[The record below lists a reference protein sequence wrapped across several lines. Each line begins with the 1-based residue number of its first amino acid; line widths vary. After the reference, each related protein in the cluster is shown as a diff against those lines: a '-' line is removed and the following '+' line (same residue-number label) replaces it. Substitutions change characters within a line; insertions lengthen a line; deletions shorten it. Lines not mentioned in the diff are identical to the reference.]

1 MDWLTLSGGVPSLS
15 LIPLGILHNNKY
27 YISDDCLL
35 HLEEIVEK
43 LNCEDQT
50 TRPLRCALGF
60 MDILNKDLIPILIN
74 SKDQPSVF
82 CSTIKLLVGLTVPV
96 ECLVCVDTSNQSPT
110 SQHIVHELT
119 QLLYNAKE
127 AFLDPRATRAVIDHL
142 HRLLEKQP
150 LSSDDSE
157 SVNHSLLLIRNILH
171 APERPPNM
179 TEVGDNEAATASA
192 QPGSN
197 NSQTPYLG
205 PHSHSHG
212 FTADCSQQNRLLW
225 NLFSQGLD
233 RLLINL
239 LASSQKNEWVVTIV
253 QLIALFYK
261 DQHVEN
267 MQKLLGTWINPTTSE
282 SSEDDDESNT
292 SPPIGPCNSPQILTS
307 SSDPTS
313 DSSDSAQRKASA
325 LAPQDENSEAN
336 QNESQTETMTTIE
349 KKAVVTN
356 TASTTSPGATTQVAT
371 GKSSRG
377 KGHKFSTVSG
387 APGGDTASTSSTAP
401 SQYSSQSDK
410 SRRSSQHSVSSG
422 FHSENSGNQHPS
434 HHAKDSDDH
443 KEKSSK
449 RRCHGNSQNSERRN
463 ETVIPTTIQTPVIIK
478 EEILSTSFSGTPTV
492 TLQQTEDTNNKRSN
506 KVTHKTGKVQPPE
519 KEQRR
524 KKLSKRSRTMGH
536 IKMKAVQYTPTEED
550 ISQLLKEFTVDFLLN
565 GYNALVGELHQQL
578 LQQDD
583 LPLDKSHFLWL
594 ITYFL
599 RFASQLE
606 LDMEHFKDVFTID
619 LLCYLTW
626 EAVRETEE
634 FEMNSL
640 RPSID
645 LKPCLRRLHL
655 GVTAIREYL
664 QALETYSRLGSSQN
678 AAGNGSSQGYEER
691 ICQLRG
697 YLPAIRD
704 LRQLFLL
711 QLRHFNP
718 IIQSRR
724 YLRDVI
730 TANHVLLLT
739 LERAAQQST
748 YGPSF
753 DLRDHLHQF
762 CSKTIL
768 TRYGTAL
775 EDFKTNGPFV
785 NDCILTVL
793 HHIGADLGRADLLCE
808 PVILRSFSKI
818 WEEEFNMCDD
828 WDDLIEYVVQ
838 KFLRN
843 FQTGGCY
850 DVGSPQRSVSGS
862 PDQEG
867 GSPATDTEAQQQ
879 FDAQA
884 SPAGDD
890 DPFFDTPRTDIE
902 SLRGQLMD
910 SGFQKQLDWIQSSL
924 LVSCSA
930 RLGTYNGQEFRNPIA
945 SLSRKMKVSCPIIP
959 WTEVEASAL
968 RSDLFLFLLHRLGLL
983 PPVPHAGL
991 YPRIPPEWSTD
1002 TIFSV
1007 ALSFGPID
1015 QQKVDFDL
1023 SLVSKVELPIPSSLA
1038 EMPVDGSLPLTWQ
1051 PYLGPGPSTSLSAVP
1066 HHWLH
1071 WVEQSGSLF
1080 RSAEITSHG
1089 HNSSHS
1095 ISNHSHRP
1103 LDSIST
1109 TSSLEV
1115 HKTDSSDDEEMED
1128 AVLNA
1133 CTGSGMGN
1141 MTEGEPVSSNES
1153 VSMEEVRPDWA
1164 AMQMNTVGGGDSS
1177 SNEEMAAIGSEISLP
1192 RDGRDV

>member
-1 MDWLTLSGGVPSLS
+1 MDWLTLSGGIPCLS
-15 LIPLGILHNNKY
+15 LIPLGTFHNNKY
-27 YISDDCLL
+27 YISDECLL
-35 HLEEIVEK
+35 HLEEIIAK
-43 LNCEDQT
+43 LNSEDQT
-50 TRPLRCALGF
+50 TRPLRRALGF

-82 CSTIKLLVGLTVPV
+82 RSTIKLLVGLTVPV
-96 ECLVCVDTSNQSPT
+96 ECLVCVETSNQSPS

-127 AFLDPRATRAVIDHL
+127 AFLDPRATRAVLDHL
-142 HRLLEKQP
+142 HRLLEKQQP

-157 SVNHSLLLIRNILH
+157 SVNHCLLLIRNILH

-179 TEVGDNEAATASA
+179 VEVVDNGTTASVA
-192 QPGSN
+192 QPGTS

-212 FTADCSQQNRLLW
+212 YTADCSQQNRLLW

-233 RLLINL
+233 RMLINL
-239 LASSQKNEWVVTIV
+239 LACSQKDEWVVTIV

-267 MQKLLGTWINPTTSE
+267 MQKLLGTWINATTSE

-313 DSSDSAQRKASA
+313 DSSDSAQRKASGMS
-325 LAPQDENSEAN
+325 PPDENSEAVT
-336 QNESQTETMTTIE
+336 NESQGETMTTVE
-349 KKAVVTN
+349 KKTVVSN
-356 TASTTSPGATTQVAT
+356 TTSNTNPVT
-371 GKSSRG
+371 GKPSRN
-377 KGHKFSTVSG
+377 KGHKFSTLSG
-387 APGGDTASTSSTAP
+387 GPGGDTASTSSTAP

-410 SRRSSQHSVSSG
+410 SRRSSQHSASSG
-422 FHSENSGNQHPS
+422 FHSENSGT
-434 HHAKDSDDH
+434 HHASQNNKESDDH

-449 RRCHGNSQNSERRN
+449 RRCHGNSQNSDRRN
-463 ETVIPTTIQTPVIIK
+463 ETMISTSVPVIINA
-478 EEILSTSFSGTPTV
+478 EAANSSGIAIAMN
-492 TLQQTEDTNNKRSN
+492 QQTEDSSTKRNNKVN
-506 KVTHKTGKVQPPE
+506 HKTGKMPPPE

-524 KKLSKRSRTMGH
+524 KKLSKRSRTIGH
-536 IKMKAVQYTPTEED
+536 IKLKAVQYSPTEED

-565 GYNALVGELHQQL
+565 GYNALVGQLHQQL
-578 LQQDD
+578 LLQDD

-619 LLCYLTW
+619 LLSYLTW

-655 GVTAIREYL
+655 GVTAIREFL
-664 QALETYSRLGSSQN
+664 QALETYSRLGGSQT
-678 AAGNGSSQGYEER
+678 GGKGQTQGYEER
-691 ICQLRG
+691 IVQLRG

-739 LERAAQQST
+739 LERAAQQSS
-748 YGPSF
+748 YGQSF
-753 DLRDHLHQF
+753 DLRQHLNQF
-762 CSKTIL
+762 CSRTIL
-768 TRYGTAL
+768 TRYGLAL

-850 DVGSPQRSVSGS
+850 DAGSPQRSVSGS
-862 PDQEG
+862 PDQD
-867 GSPATDTEAQQQ
+867 GSPSAESEQQPIDPEQ
-879 FDAQA
+879 T
-884 SPAGDD
+884 AGDD
-890 DPFFDTPRTDIE
+890 DIFYEVPKSDIE

-910 SGFQKQLDWIQSSL
+910 SGFQKQMDWVQSSL
-924 LVSCSA
+924 LISCSA
-930 RLGTYNGQEFRNPIA
+930 RLGTYIGQEFRNPIA
-945 SLSRKMKVSCPIIP
+945 SLSLKMNVSCPIVP
-959 WTEVEASAL
+959 WTEIEASAL
-968 RSDLFLFLLHRLGLL
+968 RSDLFLILLHRLGLL
-983 PPVPHAGL
+983 PPAPQTGL
-991 YPRIPPEWSTD
+991 YPRIPREWSSD
-1002 TIFSV
+1002 TLYSV
-1007 ALSFGPID
+1007 ALSFGPVE

-1023 SLVSKVELPIPSSLA
+1023 ALVSKVELPIPNSLA
-1038 EMPVDGSLPLTWQ
+1038 DMPEDGLLPLTWQ

-1128 AVLNA
+1128 AIISASGNA
-1133 CTGSGMGN
+1133 LVN
-1141 MTEGEPVSSNES
+1141 MNAPTSSNES
-1153 VSMEEVRPDWA
+1153 VSMEEIRPDWT
-1164 AMQMNTVGGGDSS
+1164 AMQMNIGGDTSCS
-1177 SNEEMAAIGSEISLP
+1177 EEPFEMVPVGNQTSATSRED
-1192 RDGRDV
+1192 RV

>member
-1 MDWLTLSGGVPSLS
+1 MDWLTLSGGIPSLS
-15 LIPLGILHNNKY
+15 LIPLGIFHHNKY
-27 YISDDCLL
+27 YISDDCSL
-35 HLEEIVEK
+35 HLEEIIAK
-43 LNCEDQT
+43 LNSEDQT

-142 HRLLEKQP
+142 QRLAEKQQP

-157 SVNHSLLLIRNILH
+157 SVNHCLLLIRNILH

-179 TEVGDNEAATASA
+179 VEVVDNGTTASA
-192 QPGSN
+192 AQPGTS

-212 FTADCSQQNRLLW
+212 YTADCSQQNRLLW

-239 LASSQKNEWVVTIV
+239 LASSQKDEWVVTIV

-313 DSSDSAQRKASA
+313 DSSDSAQRKASGMS
-325 LAPQDENSEAN
+325 PPDENSEAVF
-336 QNESQTETMTTIE
+336 NESQGETMATVE
-349 KKAVVTN
+349 KKTVVSN
-356 TASTTSPGATTQVAT
+356 TTSTSTTPVT
-371 GKSSRG
+371 GKLSRN
-377 KGHKFSTVSG
+377 KGHKFSTLSG
-387 APGGDTASTSSTAP
+387 GQGGDTASTSSTAP

-410 SRRSSQHSVSSG
+410 SRRSSQHSASSG
-422 FHSENSGNQHPS
+422 FHSENSGT
-434 HHAKDSDDH
+434 HHASQNNKESDDH

-449 RRCHGNSQNSERRN
+449 RRCHGNSQNSERRS
-463 ETVIPTTIQTPVIIK
+463 ETIISTPISGIINAEAPNASGMTTAIN
-478 EEILSTSFSGTPTV
+478 
-492 TLQQTEDTNNKRSN
+492 QQTEDSSTKRNNKVN
-506 KVTHKTGKVQPPE
+506 HKTGKMPPPE

-524 KKLSKRSRTMGH
+524 KKLSKRSRTIGH
-536 IKMKAVQYTPTEED
+536 IKLKAVQYSPTEED

-565 GYNALVGELHQQL
+565 GYNTLVGQLHQQL
-578 LQQDD
+578 LQEDD

-619 LLCYLTW
+619 LLSYLTW

-655 GVTAIREYL
+655 GVTAIREFL
-664 QALETYSRLGSSQN
+664 QALETYSRLGGSQS
-678 AAGNGSSQGYEER
+678 GGKGQTQGYEER
-691 ICQLRG
+691 IVQLRG

-739 LERAAQQST
+739 LERAAQQSS

-753 DLRDHLHQF
+753 DLRQHLNQF
-762 CSKTIL
+762 CSRTIL
-768 TRYGTAL
+768 TRYGLAL

-850 DVGSPQRSVSGS
+850 DAGSPQRSVSGS

-867 GSPATDTEAQQQ
+867 SPSAESEQQPLEPEQ
-879 FDAQA
+879 T
-884 SPAGDD
+884 AGDD
-890 DPFFDTPRTDIE
+890 DIFYEVPKSDIE

-910 SGFQKQLDWIQSSL
+910 SGFQKQMDWVQSSL
-924 LVSCSA
+924 LISCSA
-930 RLGTYNGQEFRNPIA
+930 RLGTYIGQEFRNPIA
-945 SLSRKMKVSCPIIP
+945 SLSLKMNVSCPIVP
-959 WTEVEASAL
+959 WTEIEASAL
-968 RSDLFLFLLHRLGLL
+968 RSDLFLILLHRLGLL
-983 PPVPHAGL
+983 PPAPQTGL
-991 YPRIPPEWSTD
+991 YPRIPREWSSD
-1002 TIFSV
+1002 TLYSV
-1007 ALSFGPID
+1007 ALFFGPVE

-1023 SLVSKVELPIPSSLA
+1023 ALVSKVELPIPNSIA
-1038 EMPVDGSLPLTWQ
+1038 DMPEDGLLPLTWQ

-1089 HNSSHS
+1089 HNSSNS

-1128 AVLNA
+1128 AIISA
-1133 CTGSGMGN
+1133 SGNTLVN
-1141 MTEGEPVSSNES
+1141 MNEPTSSNES
-1153 VSMEEVRPDWA
+1153 VSMDEIRPDWI
-1164 AMQMNTVGGGDSS
+1164 AMQMNIGGDTSCS
-1177 SNEEMAAIGSEISLP
+1177 EEPFEMVPVGNQTSVVS
-1192 RDGRDV
+1192 RDDRV